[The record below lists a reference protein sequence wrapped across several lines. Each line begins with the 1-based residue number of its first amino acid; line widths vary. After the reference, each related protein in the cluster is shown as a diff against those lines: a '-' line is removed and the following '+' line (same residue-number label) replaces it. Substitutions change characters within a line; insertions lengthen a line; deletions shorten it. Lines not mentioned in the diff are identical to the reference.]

1 MRFAVV
7 ANGLGLQGRFSREID
22 RLACTGEG
30 RANDRSYNALPPGE
44 VGRVLQPE
52 EPLIDTTIGLY
63 LLGGAL
69 VLVGL
74 AGLVLPVLPGIVL
87 VFAGLVVGAWADG
100 FSRVGA
106 WGIAIIGVLAAVA
119 FAVDFLASLLG
130 AKRVGASGL
139 ALAGAGLGAFV
150 GLLFGVPGLILGPFI
165 GAVAGELIARRD
177 LVRAGQVGL
186 ATWVG
191 MVLGAVT
198 KVILAF
204 MMIATFAAFY
214 LLSGG

>member
-1 MRFAVV
+1 M
-7 ANGLGLQGRFSREID
+7 
-22 RLACTGEG
+22 
-30 RANDRSYNALPPGE
+30 
-44 VGRVLQPE
+44 
-52 EPLIDTTIGLY
+52 DTTIGLY
-63 LLGGAL
+63 LVGSAL

-74 AGLVLPVLPGIVL
+74 AGLVLPVLPGILL
-87 VFAGLVVGAWADG
+87 VFAGLVVGAWADD
-100 FSRVGA
+100 FAKVGP
-106 WGIAIIGVLAAVA
+106 WGITIIGLLAAVA
-119 FAVDFLASLLG
+119 FAVDFLASLVG

-139 ALAGAGLGAFV
+139 ALFGAGLGALV

-165 GAVAGELIARRD
+165 GAVGGELIARRD
-177 LVRAGQVGL
+177 LVRAGKVGL
-186 ATWVG
+186 ATWIG